1 MLLLDFSP
9 IILSRKNVP
18 IKITHTIYIFKI
30 PVLCVHALRACW
42 RSGNT
47 VTSINV
53 TKSIVLIFSVTRVSL
68 S

>member
-30 PVLCVHALRACW
+30 PVMCARLTCLLAFRKYRDVNKRYKIYC
-42 RSGNT
+42 
-47 VTSINV
+47 
-53 TKSIVLIFSVTRVSL
+53 FDF
-68 S
+68 